1 MFSIILW
8 SSLTRQHKKDALV
21 DSAARGRLIALWNTV
36 SLIRVFLQIQ
46 NEWIPKLV
54 NTPSAV
60 LHGPRSRYPKK

>member
-21 DSAARGRLIALWNTV
+21 DSAARGCLIALWNTV

-46 NEWIPKLV
+46 NEGMNPEVSQYAFGGSTWPPK
-54 NTPSAV
+54 
-60 LHGPRSRYPKK
+60 